1 MKLTFLGANH
11 EVTGSR
17 TLLEWL
23 PGRYLLVDDGMI
35 QGNDEYINAPLPVS
49 PGAVEYV
56 LLTHA
61 HIDHS
66 GNLPLLVKQGF
77 RGAIYCTAETAN
89 LCSIMLADSAHI
101 QETEAQS
108 QSKKNL
114 RAGLAEVEPLYTAE
128 DVQQTMKLFRPC
140 EYGRIYQVDEGLS
153 IRFTDI
159 GHLLGSSAIECFL
172 EEAGQRRTMVFSG
185 DVGNTDQPIINDPQP
200 VAAADYLLLEST
212 YGDRL
217 HEREKDPIPLLVDV
231 LRRTFDRGGT
241 VIIPSFAVGRTQE
254 LLYFFREIRQRK
266 LLPEYPDF
274 PVYVDSPMA
283 NEATAVFLQ
292 CDISCLDEETRK
304 VMAQGENP
312 IWFEGLRTVT
322 ETADSKLLNANTD
335 PKVVISSGG
344 MCEGGRIR
352 HHLKHNLWNEK
363 NTILFVGYQA
373 NGTLGRIIY
382 DGAKEVKIYGETIE
396 VKAEIQLL
404 AGVSGHADQQGLMN
418 WLRRFETKPKI
429 VFVNHGEDEACEALS
444 KKIIEDT
451 GIPALAPYSGS
462 SFNLLAGEWIRLEPP
477 VPKEKPKEK
486 EKEKKASNRRKK
498 AAGPYSELLRAAE
511 SLLAKVQTMQE
522 AANGD
527 IRVLTEEIRKLL

>member
-23 PGRYLLVDDGMI
+23 PGRYLLVDDGMT

-56 LLTHA
+56 FLTHA

-77 RGAIYCTAETAN
+77 RGTIYCTAETAN

-128 DVQQTMKLFRPC
+128 DVQQTMKLFFPC

-212 YGDRL
+212 YGNRL

-254 LLYFFREIRQRK
+254 LLYFFREIRQRR
-266 LLPEYPDF
+266 LLPEYPEF

-292 CDISCLDEETRK
+292 CDISCLDEDTRK

-396 VKAEIQLL
+396 VRAEIRLL
-404 AGVSGHADQQGLMN
+404 AGVSGHADQQGLLN
-418 WLRRFETKPKI
+418 WLQRFETKPKF
-429 VFVNHGEDEACEALS
+429 VFVNHGEDESCEALS
-444 KKIIEDT
+444 KKIIEDI

-462 SFNLLAGEWIRLEPP
+462 SFDLLSGEWIRLETP
-477 VPKEKPKEK
+477 VIKEQPKEK

-511 SLLAKVQTMQE
+511 SLLAKVKTMQE

-527 IRVLTEEIRKLL
+527 IRALTEEIRKLL